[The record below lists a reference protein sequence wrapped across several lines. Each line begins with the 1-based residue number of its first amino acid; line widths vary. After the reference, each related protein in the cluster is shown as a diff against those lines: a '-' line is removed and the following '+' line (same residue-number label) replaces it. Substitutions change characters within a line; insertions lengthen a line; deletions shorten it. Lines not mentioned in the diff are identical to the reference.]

1 MPDFGQESVFVSS
14 VDHMDTEE
22 SLDKRFVVEDRF
34 GTYTKGAQTI
44 VRRAQTSSSAT
55 IGSIETMSLGDL

>member
-1 MPDFGQESVFVSS
+1 
-14 VDHMDTEE
+14 MDTEE